1 MITTKS
7 GFKNA
12 LQESER
18 DAFGNYTWRQA
29 MSNIDY
35 QTKLAEAQAKQLY
48 GEDVATAYQA
58 ATQQRAAIAGTAFG
72 QGTKELLMSDTERA
86 LSQAYDQ
93 YMSNYAQNIANIQNQ
108 ASTAYSELNKAL
120 EERSKYM
127 SDYEQE
133 HYKYLQS
140 LDTWFQ
146 KQIENATDD
155 VSREKAQQAYDDF
168 VKGDL
173 SDWKK
178 FYNVTDQGATL
189 KTWDELTTPVQD
201 PLTGEYIS
209 LYDAEGRL
217 TRAGQDFYDQ
227 MENYYS
233 SRMAKEGETLP
244 PSFQQYLYSENQEL
258 YDWANQYNPYSYAPN
273 LAGESTNVGAFK
285 QLLGIES
292 TDEQY
297 SFLERFGGL
306 SRLDIENTFD
316 TLFDTLS
323 SKDINVDSISDVVSE
338 LRNVS
343 EKLGFSS
350 VDWQQV
356 QQQTETAL
364 NEYYKYSADAKSSR
378 TEALAGYSAA
388 GVAMA
393 IAIGSVIASVASIPT
408 GIGIPAAAA
417 SGNNA
422 LLAAGTSIAA
432 YKAGKES
439 EANAIAYE
447 NLANLTEGQ
456 LKQMYLDAL
465 TMMSSE
471 VQSKYQQQ
479 AIGQG
484 GVLGSKLGKGIDT
497 LEKLGG
503 KSNKD
508 NFDSNY
514 DKFLA
519 YNKNK
524 SSNTGDYNVRHLDYG
539 SGYNKLLVTIDGSK
553 YSLSADKSV
562 TNTNEV
568 AALNKYATG
577 NKDTLPNVDKIVVL
591 ANKMYIYTK
600 RGWKTVTNSDISRDN
615 ASNKVEDAVKTFL
628 K

>member
-1 MITTKS
+1 MITTTS
-7 GFKNA
+7 GYKKA
-12 LQESER
+12 LEESER
-18 DAFGNYTWRQA
+18 DVFGNYTWRQA
-29 MSNIDY
+29 ASNIDY
-35 QTKLAEAQAKQLY
+35 QTQLAEAQARQLY

-58 ATQQRAAIAGTAFG
+58 ATQQRQMIGATALG
-72 QGTKELLMSDTERA
+72 EGTKTRLEQSLSDT
-86 LSQAYDQ
+86 LSAAYDT
-93 YMSNYAQNIANIQNQ
+93 YMNNYVQNVANIQNQ
-108 ASTAYSELNKAL
+108 ASTAYAEIDKAL
-120 EERSKYM
+120 EERAKYM

-133 HYKYLQS
+133 HYNYLQS

-146 KQIENATDD
+146 KRIENATDD
-155 VSREKAQQAYDDF
+155 VSREKAQQEYDEF
-168 VKGDL
+168 TTGKL
-173 SDWKK
+173 SEWKK

-189 KTWDELTTPVQD
+189 KTWEELTTPVQD
-201 PLTGEYIS
+201 PLTGEYLS

-244 PSFQQYLYSENQEL
+244 PSFQEYLYGANQEL

-273 LAGESTNVGAFK
+273 LAGESTNIGAFK

-306 SRLDIENTFD
+306 SKLDIENTFND
-316 TLFDTLS
+316 MFDTLS
-323 SKDINVDSISDVVSE
+323 TKNITASTVDEAVNDM
-338 LRNVS
+338 RNIA
-343 EKLGFSS
+343 EKFGFSS

-356 QQQTETAL
+356 QRQTEQAL
-364 NEYYKYSADAKSSR
+364 SEYYSYLSSAQSSK
-378 TEALAGYSAA
+378 TEAQIGYGAA
-388 GVAMA
+388 GASFA
-393 IAIGSVIASVASIPT
+393 IAIGTLIASIASTATGVGAPAGVAGGS
-408 GIGIPAAAA
+408 
-417 SGNNA
+417 SA
-422 LLAAGTSIAA
+422 LLAASAGIAA
-432 YKAGKES
+432 YVGAKES
-439 EANAIAYE
+439 DANAVRFE

-456 LKQMYLDAL
+456 LKQMYLDVL

-471 VQSKYQQQ
+471 VQNKYQQQ

-484 GVLGSKLGKGIDT
+484 GILGSKLGEGVDT

-514 DKFLA
+514 NEFLA

-524 SSNTGDYNVRHLDYG
+524 SRNTGDYKVQHLDYG
-539 SGYNKLLVTIDGSK
+539 AGYDKLTITINGSK
-553 YSLSADKSV
+553 YSLLADKSV
-562 TNTNEV
+562 TNTNEI
-568 AALNKYATG
+568 AALNKYSTG
-577 NKDTLPNVDKIVVL
+577 DKDTLPNVDKVVVL

-600 RGWKTVTNSDISRDN
+600 RGWKTVSNSSISRDN
-615 ASNKVEDAVKTFL
+615 ASNSVDDAVQTFL